1 MITLA
6 RVYWF
11 SIPFRAITLTSQLYA
26 TGVVIASV

>member
-11 SIPFRAITLTSQLYA
+11 SIPFRCITLASQLYGA
-26 TGVVIASV
+26 GVVIASV